1 MKRKIAPVV
10 KFTGI
15 GLSESS
21 NNDYFEM
28 ATVICEKKQKK
39 LAASMPSI
47 AKAMIKKLNTYK
59 YKLFNLLIYLFS
71 NFHIQ

>member
-28 ATVICEKKQKK
+28 ATVICERPPPPKKN

-59 YKLFNLLIYLFS
+59 YKLFNLC
-71 NFHIQ
+71 